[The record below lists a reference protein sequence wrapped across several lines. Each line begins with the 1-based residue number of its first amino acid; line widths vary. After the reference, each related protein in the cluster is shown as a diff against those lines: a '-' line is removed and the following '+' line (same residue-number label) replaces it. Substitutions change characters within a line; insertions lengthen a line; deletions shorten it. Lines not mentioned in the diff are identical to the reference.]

1 MVLDCEFEHVSY
13 RCYWKSLDNYQE
25 NCMLQKQSLLISCDC
40 IFFQFF
46 LFVFFLQKRDEI
58 AFIIHCFLAQGEGNN
73 VCCKRTI
80 TVIFRTVISI
90 CKFQTI
96 SYFSHYL
103 QRPLSR
109 CLLGAST
116 SFSVVFFYHNLWNF
130 HLLTNQLEKAFC
142 LPPMLHKVQVFWS

>member
-1 MVLDCEFEHVSY
+1 MNGSWCCKWFWTVSSSTSRTAVIESLSIIIKRTVCCRNNPCWFHVTAFSFSSFY
-13 RCYWKSLDNYQE
+13 
-25 NCMLQKQSLLISCDC
+25 
-40 IFFQFF
+40 
-46 LFVFFLQKRDEI
+46 LFFFLQKRDEI

-103 QRPLSR
+103 QIPLSR

-116 SFSVVFFYHNLWNF
+116 SFSVVFYYHNL
-130 HLLTNQLEKAFC
+130 
-142 LPPMLHKVQVFWS
+142 

>member
-1 MVLDCEFEHVSY
+1 MSSSTSRTAVIESLSIIIKRTVCCRNNPCWFHVTAFSFSSFY
-13 RCYWKSLDNYQE
+13 L
-25 NCMLQKQSLLISCDC
+25 
-40 IFFQFF
+40 FFFSTKTWWDRLHYPLF
-46 LFVFFLQKRDEI
+46 LGAWTE
-58 AFIIHCFLAQGEGNN
+58 GEGNN

-116 SFSVVFFYHNLWNF
+116 SFSVVFFIITY
-130 HLLTNQLEKAFC
+130 EISIC
-142 LPPMLHKVQVFWS
+142 LPTS